1 MISIPFYK
9 KRSRSRK
16 VLLLQLGSTKVVVAL
31 CLVLVIKE
39 YDEKGINPLND
50 VYLWRL
56 FIMKCRPAD
65 ESKSIKWILIRYL
78 INNAAVRC

>member
-1 MISIPFYK
+1 MFD
-9 KRSRSRK
+9 
-16 VLLLQLGSTKVVVAL
+16 
-31 CLVLVIKE
+31 E
-39 YDEKGINPLND
+39 HDEKGINPLSD

-56 FIMKCRPAD
+56 FIMKRRPAD